1 MTQFYNMC
9 DYFGRQ
15 RESKAEEK
23 ATARKQL
30 QDAMV
35 LQFNGMYG
43 TAVNDPKAWQ
53 SLCRAL
59 EIEPVPDT
67 LKDCREAVM
76 QTHVNICDLVAAP
89 TLGKPRIFPTEGE
102 LAIYTRK
109 TGKIFPRNNVHAGT
123 LLRYLLRRIFD
134 PPSP

>member
-1 MTQFYNMC
+1 MRSSRGAVSSPNYIADFFATYPEYPYDPNASFMTQFYNMC
-9 DYFGRQ
+9 DYFGWQ

-67 LKDCREAVM
+67 LKDCREVRS
-76 QTHVNICDLVAAP
+76 H
-89 TLGKPRIFPTEGE
+89 
-102 LAIYTRK
+102 
-109 TGKIFPRNNVHAGT
+109 
-123 LLRYLLRRIFD
+123 
-134 PPSP
+134 